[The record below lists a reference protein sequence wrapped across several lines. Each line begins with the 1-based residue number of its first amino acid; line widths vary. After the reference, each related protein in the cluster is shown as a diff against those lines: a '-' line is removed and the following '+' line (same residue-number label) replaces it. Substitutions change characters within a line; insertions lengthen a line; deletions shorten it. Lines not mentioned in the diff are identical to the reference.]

1 MYSAHCIGCLLL
13 AQLFLAGAPWCYRIL
28 LTMHHVAIES
38 CLFILVF
45 SLFLASF
52 LVLKDIYVGIDWFYI
67 LSFFPFLSVLLF
79 LGALGYSQSDGT
91 ETHHLKKSFSFSASL
106 KTSSL
111 GFWTFHQQITLEGY
125 TFSASWLPPRFL
137 PARIQAT
144 MVFSVW
150 SFLWSHGH
158 HSTCPFSKPTGHLW
172 AREHEKRHLAETS
185 GIWVLV
191 LTVLANCHSLIHLQF
206 TLPKRT

>member
-28 LTMHHVAIES
+28 LTLHHVAIES

-91 ETHHLKKSFSFSASL
+91 ETHHLKKKLLFFCFFEDFI
-106 KTSSL
+106 L
-111 GFWTFHQQITLEGY
+111 GFLNLSSTDY
-125 TFSASWLPPRFL
+125 TRGLHILCFLTSTQVPPSQN
-137 PARIQAT
+137 PSNCG
-144 MVFSVW
+144 VFSLEFPLVSW
-150 SFLWSHGH
+150 SS
-158 HSTCPFSKPTGHLW
+158 
-172 AREHEKRHLAETS
+172 
-185 GIWVLV
+185 
-191 LTVLANCHSLIHLQF
+191 
-206 TLPKRT
+206 